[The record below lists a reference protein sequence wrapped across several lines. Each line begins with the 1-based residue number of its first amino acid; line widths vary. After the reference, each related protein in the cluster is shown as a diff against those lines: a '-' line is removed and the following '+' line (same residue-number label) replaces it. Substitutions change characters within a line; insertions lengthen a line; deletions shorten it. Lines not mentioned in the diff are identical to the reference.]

1 MSDFPRRF
9 GSYVLLKPLAR
20 GGMGALYL
28 ALSGSEETAKLCVI
42 KTVLPHLADKEY
54 LQRFRDE
61 AKVVVRLSHGNLVP
75 VFDSGQAEGEIYL
88 AMDFVEGRDLRA
100 TWNRCAKKGIAFPI
114 DVAAHLV
121 KELARGLHY
130 AHAFGG
136 LKLVHRDVSPPN
148 VLLSYSGEVK
158 LTDFGLASS
167 TLKLEKTAPGIIY
180 GKVSYMSP
188 EQARGEPLDGRTD
201 LYAAGI
207 ILWELL
213 TGRQLF
219 PSGKG
224 AAAGLAGN
232 DTPAADE
239 LLQRVRY
246 PEITPPSRRAAR
258 VPAELDRIAT
268 KALAPDLADRYATC
282 EELRRDVA
290 AFLAQTSPH
299 TDVVRVAKFLSD
311 LYGDEIETERREREA
326 LIEVARQSLASA
338 GPGQIPRASKAPPPP
353 PPAPMALARPAAPP
367 PAPAPP
373 PAASGGSEEK
383 AARRERGTLV
393 AGPARHDRS
402 LDKREVAPATPPG
415 SPHQSPAAPESSS
428 QPESPHE
435 TEPLTGDTEALSA
448 SVVGTIVAGR
458 YHVRRLCGEG
468 GMGRVYEAEHIEI
481 GKRVALKI
489 LHPAYSQT
497 PDLVERL
504 KREARAASKI
514 SHPNVV
520 DVTDS
525 GTTPDGAFFFVME
538 YIEGIE
544 LGELIFREKRLDVPR
559 ALAITAQ
566 VCRALHAAH
575 QANVIHRDLKP
586 ENILILTRDG
596 QREFVKVLDFGIA
609 KSGSDDPD
617 GDEAKDS
624 RGRPSRRLTQPGMT
638 MGTPEYMAPEQA
650 TGLPADPRSDVYA
663 MGGILYEMLAGKP
676 PFEGA
681 NFMEILNKK
690 ANQMPPPM
698 SEVREDVPPELE
710 ALITRALAKSPA
722 ARPQTM
728 EDLEREI
735 QHLASAWFPP
745 RTEQELAIIGA
756 GSGFGWPSLGRMPVI
771 RPVPGTAV
779 APAVSPAAGG
789 ARLGERA
796 RAGAAAWAT
805 RLRGSDRRKL
815 AVAAGAALAIL
826 IGAVALGSSASRRS
840 THDHGVASGA
850 PLPRAAAPVRPAA
863 PAPPPAPA
871 PVALPAPANAALVVA
886 EGAPDEPAEAA
897 LDRTSPASTASPSP
911 TARASGGK
919 TGHGAGPAAATTS
932 SPADN
937 RKQLEAGERLLRAE
951 RFAEARDI
959 FSRLTRSRRD
969 RGPAL
974 VGLAEISFQEKDYS
988 EAVRSAERAAADRGG
1003 GVRARVLLGDAHFR
1017 LNQFKEASKAYQ
1029 DALKLDPNNASAR
1042 SGLALANKRM

>member
-9 GSYVLLKPLAR
+9 GSYLLLKPLAR

-28 ALSGSEETAKLCVI
+28 ALSGAEETAKLCVI

-75 VFDSGQAEGEIYL
+75 VFDSGQADGEIYL

-114 DVAAHLV
+114 DVAAHIA
-121 KELARGLHY
+121 KELARGLFY

-148 VLLSYSGEVK
+148 VLLSYTGEVK

-167 TLKLEKTAPGIIY
+167 TLKMEKTAPGIIY

-219 PSGKG
+219 PSGKAG
-224 AAAGLAGN
+224 AAAAN
-232 DTPAADE
+232 DAPTAEE

-246 PEITPPSRRAAR
+246 PDIVPPSKRASR

-268 KALAPDLADRYATC
+268 KALAPDLAERYQTC
-282 EELRRDVA
+282 EELRRDLA
-290 AFLAQTSPH
+290 TFLAQTSPA
-299 TDVVRVAKFLSD
+299 TDVVRVAKFLTD

-326 LIEVARQSLASA
+326 LIESARRTLRSSDAIVPRVVK
-338 GPGQIPRASKAPPPP
+338 GPPPAPPPP
-353 PPAPMALARPAAPP
+353 TRVP
-367 PAPAPP
+367 PAPP
-373 PAASGGSEEK
+373 PVPPAPKAEKDAAAQRAED
-383 AARRERGTLV
+383 RREKGTLV
-393 AGPARHDRS
+393 AGLTRRDRPA
-402 LDKREVAPATPPG
+402 DKPGAGGATAENG
-415 SPHQSPAAPESSS
+415 ARGES
-428 QPESPHE
+428 ESV
-435 TEPLTGDTEALSA
+435 TGDTEALSI
-448 SVVGTIVAGR
+448 SVIGSLVGGR
-458 YHVRRLCGEG
+458 YRIRRLCGEG

-525 GTTPDGAFFFVME
+525 GTTPDGSFFFVME

-544 LGELIFREKRLDVPR
+544 LGELIFREKRLEVPR
-559 ALAITAQ
+559 ALVITAQ

-575 QANVIHRDLKP
+575 QVNVIHRDLKP
-586 ENILILTRDG
+586 ENVLILSRDG
-596 QREFVKVLDFGIA
+596 QRDFIKVLDFGIA
-609 KSGSDDPD
+609 KSGDAD
-617 GDEAKDS
+617 GEGGRDS
-624 RGRPSRRLTQPGMT
+624 QGRPFRRLTHPGMT

-650 TGLPADPRSDVYA
+650 TGHPADPRSDVYA
-663 MGGILYEMLAGKP
+663 VGGILYEMLSGKP
-676 PFEGA
+676 PYEGA

-690 ANQMPPPM
+690 ANQLPPPLA
-698 SEVREDVPPELE
+698 EVRADVPPELE
-710 ALITRALAKSPA
+710 ALIIRTLAKNPA
-722 ARPQTM
+722 TRPQTM

-735 QHLASAWFPP
+735 QQMATRFFPL
-745 RTEQELAIIGA
+745 RTEQELSIVAGA
-756 GSGFGWPSLGRMPVI
+756 GGMAASLGRLPIV
-771 RPVPGTAV
+771 RAASPVPSDPLTIGGADPLL
-779 APAVSPAAGG
+779 ARMRSWERKKLAMAAGG
-789 ARLGERA
+789 A
-796 RAGAAAWAT
+796 
-805 RLRGSDRRKL
+805 L
-815 AVAAGAALAIL
+815 AVLV
-826 IGAVALGSSASRRS
+826 GAVALGAVAGHGRNEAGRRVVASSLPSPGLTGSVAPPVAVVPPTPIPTPVGPPSSTVVTNTLPTATEDPTPDKTAGSDGEAGDGKSIDHVEPDTEPAPRTGGSGRRGGAGGSSA
-840 THDHGVASGA
+840 
-850 PLPRAAAPVRPAA
+850 
-863 PAPPPAPA
+863 
-871 PVALPAPANAALVVA
+871 
-886 EGAPDEPAEAA
+886 
-897 LDRTSPASTASPSP
+897 
-911 TARASGGK
+911 
-919 TGHGAGPAAATTS
+919 
-932 SPADN
+932 ADN
-937 RKQLEAGERLLRAE
+937 RKQLEEAQRLLRAQ
-951 RFAEARDI
+951 RFPEARAI
-959 FSRLTRSRRD
+959 FSRLTKSRRD
-969 RGPAL
+969 RGAAL
-974 VGLAEISFQEKDYS
+974 VGLAEISFQEKHYDD
-988 EAVRSAERAAADRGG
+988 AVHSASRAAADRGG

-1017 LNQFKEASKAYQ
+1017 LNQFKEAARAYEN
-1029 DALKLDPNNASAR
+1029 ALKLDPQNPSAR